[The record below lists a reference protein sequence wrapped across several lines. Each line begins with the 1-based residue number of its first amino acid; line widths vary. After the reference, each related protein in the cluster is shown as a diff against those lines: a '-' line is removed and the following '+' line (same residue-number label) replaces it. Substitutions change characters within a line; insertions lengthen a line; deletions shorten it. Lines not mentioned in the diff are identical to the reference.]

1 MDPYSE
7 QQYGGPQLFEDTS
20 NYGNPGMFQ
29 EHDLNSPQQFYP
41 GQEFLQNNPGANMAA
56 NMAMQ
61 YGQTFVP
68 AAGEYVE
75 KKVGYIHL
83 KAKFSRTRYLP
94 PPQKKN
100 K

>member
-1 MDPYSE
+1 MDPYGD
-7 QQYGGPQLFEDTS
+7 QQYGGQTQLFEDTS
-20 NYGNPGMFQ
+20 SYGNAGMFQ
-29 EHDLNSPQQFYP
+29 EHDLHSQPQQSMYP

-75 KKVGYIHL
+75 KKVC
-83 KAKFSRTRYLP
+83 
-94 PPQKKN
+94 
-100 K
+100 